1 MRQPTIMATI
11 SAAMLLATS
20 CASHALDTIEDR
32 LVSVG
37 LSPDHAACM
46 AEDLHRRLSN
56 DDIRDLAGYART
68 LSRADS
74 TLEAIDA
81 LRGVDNPRAVAA
93 VAQSAIRCIA
103 GFGR

>member
-1 MRQPTIMATI
+1 MRL
-11 SAAMLLATS
+11 AALGIASLAIAS
-20 CASHALDTIEDR
+20 CASHALDTIENR
-32 LVSVG
+32 LVSIG

-46 AEDLHRRLSN
+46 ADDLHRRLSS
-56 DDIRDLAGYART
+56 DDVRDLARYARS
-68 LSRADS
+68 LSRS
-74 TLEAIDA
+74 ETTLEAIDA